1 MTPWYHRW
9 KKWFL
14 DKTRFKDH
22 ELVDQPVA
30 FIFFVLADEAD
41 PLRSIKE
48 MRKQLQNTSQ
58 YKN

>member
-14 DKTRFKDH
+14 DKTSFKDH

-48 MRKQLQNTSQ
+48 MRK
-58 YKN
+58 